1 MCGECDELD
10 RRIERYR
17 RLSNF
22 ITDEVTLSA
31 IAVLIERHEARKRE
45 LHLEEHTSEECG
57 PHQAGR

>member
-17 RLSNF
+17 RLSKF

-31 IAVLIERHEARKRE
+31 MALLIERHEARKRE
-45 LHLEEHTSEECG
+45 LHPEKRE
-57 PHQAGR
+57 